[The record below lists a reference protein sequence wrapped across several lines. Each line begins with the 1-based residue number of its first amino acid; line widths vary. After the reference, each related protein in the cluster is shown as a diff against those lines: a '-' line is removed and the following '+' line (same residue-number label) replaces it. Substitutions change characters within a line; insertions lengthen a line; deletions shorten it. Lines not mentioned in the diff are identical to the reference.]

1 MNSRKYQSLA
11 LQSRLHIPLIF
22 GLDIIHGYK
31 TGFPIP
37 LAEASS
43 FDLQMIEESARCN
56 ALEGASDGLNWTFSP
71 MVDISWDQDG
81 EELWKELEK
90 IRF

>member
-1 MNSRKYQSLA
+1 M
-11 LQSRLHIPLIF
+11 HIPLIF

-56 ALEGASDGLNWTFSP
+56 ALEGVSDGLNWTFSP

>member
-1 MNSRKYQSLA
+1 MLNVTGIKNIKKYQSLA

-37 LAEASS
+37 LAEA
-43 FDLQMIEESARCN
+43 
-56 ALEGASDGLNWTFSP
+56 P
-71 MVDISWDQDG
+71 V
-81 EELWKELEK
+81 
-90 IRF
+90 